1 MILQTPT
8 QQAKLNMNA
17 ACSELLMRDTRTRE
31 ILAAR
36 QYALYQRHLDA
47 FPALFAFGDVVE
59 LELAAGATAA
69 GTPAAYT
76 TAHTSQPARTGVPAV
91 VIDVLHDNWLRLLVP
106 ARWAGSS
113 QHHVFHVKTWNVALK
128 PEWAS
133 APRAELRGFV
143 FSGFVLQ
150 LALLAAAVFDPAD
163 FEEEWHMVLK
173 SELAEGSENLE
184 FIGFWDQRFMSGIE
198 SATLFVWDF

>member
-1 MILQTPT
+1 
-8 QQAKLNMNA
+8 MNA

-59 LELAAGATAA
+59 LELAAGGTPAAGTPAA

-76 TAHTSQPARTGVPAV
+76 TAHATQPARTGVPAV

-106 ARWAGSS
+106 GRWAGSS
-113 QHHVFHVKTWNVALK
+113 RHHIFHVRTWNVALK

-133 APRAELRGFV
+133 APREELHSFV
-143 FSGFVLQ
+143 FSGFVIQ
-150 LALLAAAVFDPAD
+150 LAVLAAAVFDPAD
-163 FEEEWHMVLK
+163 FEQEWHMALK
-173 SELAEGSENLE
+173 SELA
-184 FIGFWDQRFMSGIE
+184 
-198 SATLFVWDF
+198 

>member
-59 LELAAGATAA
+59 LELTAGATAA

-76 TAHTSQPARTGVPAV
+76 TAHATQPARTGVPAV

-113 QHHVFHVKTWNVALK
+113 QHHVFHIKTWNVALR
-128 PEWAS
+128 PEWAA
-133 APRAELRGFV
+133 APRAELRSVV
-143 FSGFVLQ
+143 FGAFVLQ

-173 SELAEGSENLE
+173 SELADSENLE

>member
-1 MILQTPT
+1 
-8 QQAKLNMNA
+8 MNA

-76 TAHTSQPARTGVPAV
+76 TAHATQPARTGVPAV

-106 ARWAGSS
+106 GRWADSS
-113 QHHVFHVKTWNVALK
+113 QHHIFHVRSWNVALR
-128 PEWAS
+128 PEWAA
-133 APRAELRGFV
+133 APRAELRSVV
-143 FSGFVLQ
+143 FGAFVLQ
-150 LALLAAAVFDPAD
+150 LALLAAALFDPAD
-163 FEEEWHMVLK
+163 FQQEWHMILK
-173 SELAEGSENLE
+173 DHLSENLA
-184 FIGFWDQRFMSGIE
+184 FTGFWDKCFASGLE
-198 SATLFVWDF
+198 SVSLFVWDI